1 MEYGGS
7 FLFRQK
13 LNILV
18 LFINL
23 RKKVAIFID
32 NN

>member
-23 RKKVAIFID
+23 RKKSSYFY
-32 NN
+32 